1 MKPIAEGKT
10 KLIFPETVAIK
21 AKDIVTWGNTHKALM
36 PGKAVWST
44 ETTCNVFRLL
54 QKHNLPVA
62 FIERTGPDTFLAP
75 YCDMIPLEIVGRSVI
90 DPKSSFLKR
99 NPGYPSEMIGVPLE
113 IPEVEFF
120 LKTKGPIFR
129 GIEVPDDDPLIVD
142 PLMGGVGERGF
153 SVVHPAGKEGHAF
166 IPAEAFGYPGDLVR
180 LFETLRVMMG
190 DLTLALREAWACLGW
205 TLSDLKGECGL
216 TRDGRLLLADVVD
229 NDSWRLRD
237 SLGVERSKQ
246 VVRDRFAA
254 LFHPDMSVEEVNAL
268 YARIMEEA
276 SEDFRVVAF
285 ASKLLPDSWP
295 QL

>member
-1 MKPIAEGKT
+1 MKPIEGKT
-10 KLIFPETVAIK
+10 KLLFPETVTIK
-21 AKDIVTWGNTHKALM
+21 AKDIVTWGNTHQAPM

-54 QKHNLPVA
+54 KKHNYPVA

-75 YCDMIPLEIVGRSVI
+75 YCEMIPLEVVGRSVI

-99 NPGYPSEMIGVPLE
+99 NPGYPREMISVPLE
-113 IPEVEFF
+113 TPEIEFF
-120 LKTKGPIFR
+120 LKTKGPIFN

-153 SVVHPAGKEGHAF
+153 LVIHPAGKEGHAF
-166 IPAEAFGYPGDLVR
+166 IPAEAFGYPGDLPK
-180 LFETLRVMMG
+180 LFEALRMIMDGLTTTLR
-190 DLTLALREAWACLGW
+190 DAWARLGW
-205 TLSDLKGECGL
+205 TLGDWKGEFGL

-229 NDSWRLRD
+229 NDSWRVRD

-254 LFHPDMSVEEVNAL
+254 LFRPDMSIKEVNAL
-268 YARIMEEA
+268 YARVMEEA
-276 SEDFRVVAF
+276 SEHFRVVAF
-285 ASKLLPDSWP
+285 VSKLLPDSYP

>member
-1 MKPIAEGKT
+1 MKPIAKGKT
-10 KLIFPETVAIK
+10 KELFAEIVTVQ
-21 AKDIVTWGNTHKALM
+21 AKDIVTWGNTHQAPM
-36 PGKAVWST
+36 SGKAEWST

-54 QKHNLPVA
+54 QKHKIPVA

-99 NPGYPSEMIGVPLE
+99 NPGYPPEMIGVPLE

-120 LKTKGPIFR
+120 LKTKGPVFE

-153 SVVHPAGKEGHAF
+153 SVIHPAGKEGHAF
-166 IPAEAFGYPGDLVR
+166 IPAEVFGYPGNLPK
-180 LFETLRVMMG
+180 LFDALRIMMGNLTITLR
-190 DLTLALREAWACLGW
+190 DAWARIGW
-205 TLSDLKGECGL
+205 TLGDLKGECGF
-216 TRDGRLLLADVVD
+216 TRDGRLLWADVFD

-237 SLGVERSKQ
+237 SLGIERSKQ
-246 VVRDRFAA
+246 VVRDHFAA
-254 LFHPDMSVEEVNAL
+254 LFRPEMSAEDINAL
-268 YARIMEEA
+268 YAYVMEEA
-276 SEDFRVVAF
+276 SRDFRVVAF
-285 ASKLLPDSWP
+285 ASKLLPDSYP